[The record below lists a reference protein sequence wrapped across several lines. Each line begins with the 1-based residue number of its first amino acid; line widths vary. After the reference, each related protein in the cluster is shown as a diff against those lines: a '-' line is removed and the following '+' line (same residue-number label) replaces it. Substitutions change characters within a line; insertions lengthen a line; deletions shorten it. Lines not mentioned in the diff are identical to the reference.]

1 MPRHSSSRG
10 KNLKTYFVLV
20 ALSCIP
26 LLRLLVLDLYQ
37 RCGARLNELVRK
49 PTIQN

>member
-1 MPRHSSSRG
+1 MG
-10 KNLKTYFVLV
+10 KKLKNYFVLV

-37 RCGARLNELVRK
+37 RGAARLNELVRK